1 MKKTRPF
8 PFEKRLHPFSWN
20 RTAATA
26 SVHFLHS
33 FCNDFGPRLFSGA
46 ILYKITLFCSV
57 VNPEGKDFLRI
68 LHSAEI
74 LTNSAADS
82 PFGAYKADRA
92 CKSRGRGPFTHI
104 FFYRSAFELRFAIAS
119 HRPFR

>member
-1 MKKTRPF
+1 MISGRARFRALSFIKLPF
-8 PFEKRLHPFSWN
+8 
-20 RTAATA
+20 
-26 SVHFLHS
+26 
-33 FCNDFGPRLFSGA
+33 
-46 ILYKITLFCSV
+46 FCSV
-57 VNPEGKDFLRI
+57 VNPEGKDFFRI
-68 LHSAEI
+68 LHSVENR
-74 LTNSAADS
+74 TNSAADS